1 VGVGAGAVDVL
12 IVVGFAVDD
21 GFTDTVDDL
30 IGAFEEVV
38 GLAEAADDCM
48 DDEGLPPPL
57 LAPSARILAAAC
69 SARTTM

>member
-1 VGVGAGAVDVL
+1 MVGVGAGAVDVL

-30 IGAFEEVV
+30 IGDFEEV

>member
-1 VGVGAGAVDVL
+1 MGVGAGAVDVL